1 MVKRGV
7 KPESARD
14 QKIQTHPAD
23 EELGLERIVFF
34 SDGVMAIAITLL
46 AIDLKVPEI
55 AASVAAAELPG
66 ALSELAPRFMS
77 FLISFFVIGIYW
89 MSHHRYFRF
98 IKRYDGGLVVLNLL
112 FLLFVVLMP
121 FVASLFGQYYYLPLG
136 MSVYAA
142 AVAATGLSM
151 GALWWY
157 ASRHHRLVD
166 EHLDEQFI
174 RARSIALAV
183 PLLFLVSIPFAF
195 FSRTLAVAIWCAL
208 PPVSFAVL
216 RISERGQRGR
226 RASTVKTDV
235 DEGEL
240 Q

>member
-1 MVKRGV
+1 MVKRNM

-14 QKIQTHPAD
+14 QEIQTHPAD
-23 EELGLERIVFF
+23 EGLGLERIVFF
-34 SDGVMAIAITLL
+34 SDAVMAIAITLL

-55 AASVAAAELPG
+55 AASAAAADLPRS
-66 ALSELAPRFMS
+66 LSELGPRFMS

-98 IKRYDGGLVVLNLL
+98 IQRHDGGLIVLNLL
-112 FLLFVVLMP
+112 FLLFIVLMP

-151 GALWWY
+151 GAMWWY
-157 ASRHHRLVD
+157 ASHHHRLID

-183 PLLFLVSIPFAF
+183 PLLFLVSIPFTF
-195 FSRTLAVAIWCAL
+195 VSRTLVVAIWCTL
-208 PPVSFAVL
+208 PLVSFAVL
-216 RISERGQRGR
+216 KVSEQKQRVHHASPETVIERGE
-226 RASTVKTDV
+226 T
-235 DEGEL
+235 E
-240 Q
+240 

>member
-1 MVKRGV
+1 M
-7 KPESARD
+7 KPESAKD
-14 QKIQTHPAD
+14 QEVQTHSAN

-34 SDGVMAIAITLL
+34 SDAVMAIAITLL

-55 AASVAAAELPG
+55 AASVAITELPRS
-66 ALSELAPRFMS
+66 LSELGPRLMS

-98 IKRYDGGLVVLNLL
+98 IQRYDSGLIVLNLL
-112 FLLFVVLMP
+112 FLLFIVLMP
-121 FVASLFGQYYYLPLG
+121 FVASLFGQYYDLPLG
-136 MSVYAA
+136 MSIYAA

-157 ASRHHRLVD
+157 ASHHHRLID

-183 PLLFLVSIPFAF
+183 PLLFLVSIPFTF
-195 FSRTLAVAIWCAL
+195 VSRTLAVALWCTL
-208 PPVSFAVL
+208 PLVSFAVL
-216 RISERGQRGR
+216 KVSEQKR
-226 RASTVKTDV
+226 RVHRTTP
-235 DEGEL
+235 ETEIE
-240 Q
+240 

>member
-1 MVKRGV
+1 
-7 KPESARD
+7 
-14 QKIQTHPAD
+14 
-23 EELGLERIVFF
+23 
-34 SDGVMAIAITLL
+34 MAIAITLL

-55 AASVAAAELPG
+55 AASAAAAELPRS
-66 ALSELAPRFMS
+66 LSELGPRFLS

-98 IKRYDGGLVVLNLL
+98 IKRYDGGLIVLNLL
-112 FLLFVVLMP
+112 FLLFIVLMP

-157 ASRHHRLVD
+157 ASYRYRLVD
-166 EHLDEQFI
+166 EHLDKQFI
-174 RARSIALAV
+174 RARSLAMAV

-195 FSRTLAVAIWCAL
+195 FSRTLAIAIWCML
-208 PPVSFAVL
+208 PLVSFAILKV
-216 RISERGQRGR
+216 SERR
-226 RASTVKTDV
+226 RRSNLTEKGPRLHN
-235 DEGEL
+235 EG
-240 Q
+240 

>member
-1 MVKRGV
+1 ME
-7 KPESARD
+7 PESERSARD
-14 QKIQTHPAD
+14 QEIQTQPAN
-23 EELGLERIVFF
+23 EALGLERIVFF
-34 SDGVMAIAITLL
+34 SDAVMAIAITLL

-55 AASVAAAELPG
+55 ASSIAAAELPRS
-66 ALSELAPRFMS
+66 LSELGPRFMS

-98 IKRYDGGLVVLNLL
+98 IKRYDGGLIMLNLL
-112 FLLFVVLMP
+112 FLLFIVLMP

-151 GALWWY
+151 GALWWH
-157 ASRHHRLVD
+157 ASHRHRLID

-174 RARSIALAV
+174 RGRSLALAV
-183 PLLFLVSIPFAF
+183 PLLFLVSIPFTF

-208 PPVSFAVL
+208 PLVSFLVL
-216 RISERGQRGR
+216 KYSERR
-226 RASTVKTDV
+226 RSAPGLDR
-235 DEGEL
+235 
-240 Q
+240 

>member
-1 MVKRGV
+1 MAKREM
-7 KPESARD
+7 KTESTWR
-14 QKIQTHPAD
+14 QEGKTHPTNEA
-23 EELGLERIVFF
+23 LGLERIVFF
-34 SDGVMAIAITLL
+34 SDAVMAIAITLL

-55 AASVAAAELPG
+55 ATSVAATELPR
-66 ALSELAPRFMS
+66 ALRDLGPQFMS
-77 FLISFFVIGIYW
+77 FIISFFVIGIYW

-98 IKRYDGGLVVLNLL
+98 IQRYDGGLIALNLL
-112 FLLFVVLMP
+112 FLLFIVLMP

-157 ASRHHRLVD
+157 ASHHHRLID

-183 PLLFLVSIPFAF
+183 PLLFLVSIPFTF
-195 FSRTLAVAIWCAL
+195 VSRTLAVILWCTL
-208 PPVSFAVL
+208 PLVSFAVL
-216 RISERGQRGR
+216 KMSEQKRRVHSATPEIEIERGETQ
-226 RASTVKTDV
+226 
-235 DEGEL
+235 
-240 Q
+240 

>member
-1 MVKRGV
+1 MELESER
-7 KPESARD
+7 SARD
-14 QKIQTHPAD
+14 QEIRTRPAN
-23 EELGLERIVFF
+23 EELGLERIMFF
-34 SDGVMAIAITLL
+34 SDAVMAIAITLL

-55 AASVAAAELPG
+55 AASAAAAELPRS
-66 ALSELAPRFMS
+66 LSELGPQFLS

-98 IKRYDGGLVVLNLL
+98 IKRYDGGLIVLNLL
-112 FLLFVVLMP
+112 FLLFIVLMP

-157 ASRHHRLVD
+157 ASYRYRLVD
-166 EHLDEQFI
+166 EHLDKQFI
-174 RARSIALAV
+174 RARSLAMAV

-195 FSRTLAVAIWCAL
+195 FSRTLAIAIWCML
-208 PPVSFAVL
+208 PLVSFAILKV
-216 RISERGQRGR
+216 SERRQRSNLTEKGPR
-226 RASTVKTDV
+226 LHN
-235 DEGEL
+235 EG
-240 Q
+240 